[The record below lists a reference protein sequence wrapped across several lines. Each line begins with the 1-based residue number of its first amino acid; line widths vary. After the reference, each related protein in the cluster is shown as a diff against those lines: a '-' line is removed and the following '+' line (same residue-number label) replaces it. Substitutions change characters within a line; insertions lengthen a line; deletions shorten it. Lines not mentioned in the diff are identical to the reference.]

1 MRDTFLADAQSALLA
16 LLFGDAVQADDELDN
31 LTGDEY
37 RALYHATQRL
47 SMMALERHRSCA
59 WLPMN
64 PALII
69 FSGLPGTGKTT
80 LARLAARQLH
90 APLVRLDDLL
100 DFIPAH
106 MLKHA
111 N

>member
-47 SMMALERHRSCA
+47 SKMALERHLSYRNVPGD
-59 WLPMN
+59 LPYDGLAGDSRN
-64 PALII
+64 P
-69 FSGLPGTGKTT
+69 
-80 LARLAARQLH
+80 
-90 APLVRLDDLL
+90 D
-100 DFIPAH
+100 
-106 MLKHA
+106 
-111 N
+111 